1 MGNIEVLIVLIQWIT
16 FLILTEISNEKYDMI
31 NVISKEIKQQ
41 DLEKLQNE
49 QNLMEG
55 NLKRNREY
63 LDAMD
68 VLDDSERYDWS
79 DNEVEIIPD
88 CVPNFFM
95 PVSEPCHCMGSGKT
109 IKENEVGSLYCFPQ
123 PNKFKTKF
131 KDKYETISTP
141 EQYERNMVPNE
152 ELKSCVP
159 NGESSIE
166 EVCFCGSEKD
176 KDHLK
181 KNGSQNF
188 VDLKHICVPLSENEK
203 YHSFSLLSL
212 PHHKLPY
219 CYRKQ
224 CHRNAH
230 LISQNAIG
238 NAIHTVGAGGTLVK
252 YLSYI
257 EKILL
262 AGVDRYARF
271 EIQRLISVD
280 GDDIARMLFQKN
292 KSELYSVTKSFEE
305 NVKNFGIG
313 RQSFSLQAGNKYP
326 DFEIIL
332 QNSEINRFF
341 PIFGTLEFSFK
352 QLNGKFL
359 NVGIKK
365 VDKNTFYTF
374 SNFNNL
380 SKTRCDQATS
390 NIGFQDE
397 CDTAEFSIK
406 FYPEK
411 KQIIYF
417 QREEPYD
424 LRSLWFKAQGPTT
437 ESTYRFIADLYKFF
451 SVIKE
456 E

>member
-1 MGNIEVLIVLIQWIT
+1 
-16 FLILTEISNEKYDMI
+16 
-31 NVISKEIKQQ
+31 
-41 DLEKLQNE
+41 
-49 QNLMEG
+49 
-55 NLKRNREY
+55 
-63 LDAMD
+63 
-68 VLDDSERYDWS
+68 
-79 DNEVEIIPD
+79 
-88 CVPNFFM
+88 
-95 PVSEPCHCMGSGKT
+95 
-109 IKENEVGSLYCFPQ
+109 
-123 PNKFKTKF
+123 
-131 KDKYETISTP
+131 
-141 EQYERNMVPNE
+141 
-152 ELKSCVP
+152 
-159 NGESSIE
+159 
-166 EVCFCGSEKD
+166 
-176 KDHLK
+176 
-181 KNGSQNF
+181 
-188 VDLKHICVPLSENEK
+188 
-203 YHSFSLLSL
+203 
-212 PHHKLPY
+212 
-219 CYRKQ
+219 
-224 CHRNAH
+224 
-230 LISQNAIG
+230 
-238 NAIHTVGAGGTLVK
+238 
-252 YLSYI
+252 
-257 EKILL
+257 
-262 AGVDRYARF
+262 
-271 EIQRLISVD
+271 
-280 GDDIARMLFQKN
+280 MLFQKN
-292 KSELYSVTKSFEE
+292 KSKLYSVTKSFEQ
-305 NVKNFGIG
+305 NVKDFGIG
-313 RQSFSLQAGNKYP
+313 RQSFSLPTLRDEKYP